1 MKLPSVFLFLSLLLL
16 VGPTLWGDYSEA
28 APESVEPV
36 TERISL
42 PGSEAERLASLEGL
56 RESMESLRQQ
66 LERERRRLDEM
77 VSRSERDEQERQIDE
92 LRERFFEAE
101 GNFLFLATGVD
112 PREIGRVV
120 DSEFDLR
127 TELEEILRP
136 LVESLLSMTEDARRL
151 DQIRSEIELYT
162 ARKGVAER
170 ALENLGRYGE
180 AGLTPE
186 MAASI
191 EALREDF
198 ERRRADANNRLRA
211 LQFQLSEIERQRKP
225 FLQASR
231 EAIGDFFRNRGRN
244 LILSI
249 SAFVLVFLGVNL
261 LHKRVNHVVR
271 RLADRGANLPFRL
284 IDVAFYI
291 GSVLAALLAAILVLY
306 LSGDWVLLALV
317 ILILVAT
324 LLAARAGLP
333 LFIEQLRFMLNLG
346 EVRDGE
352 RIVFEGVPYRV
363 ESLGFQTIL
372 LNPALTGGAVR
383 LSMRHLIGHR
393 SRPMHPDEPWF
404 PCAVG
409 DWVAVGDEV
418 YGEVIRQTPELVE
431 LRELGRSLR
440 VLPTARF
447 LSEGP
452 LNRSHGFQLVIR
464 FGIDYRYQDKVTVAV
479 REQLEG
485 DLQKGLQG
493 LYGEGSSAP
502 FTLWV
507 EFAEAGASALQFD
520 LVLHAQGSLAPDFE
534 RLPRLLQQLAVES
547 CNRHGWEIPF
557 TQVTIHRSS
566 EDRGSS
572 RAGETGGEE
581 S

>member
-1 MKLPSVFLFLSLLLL
+1 MKIRCVFGLIPCLFM
-16 VGPTLWGDYSEA
+16 VVA
-28 APESVEPV
+28 AVPGMGSVETVPV
-36 TERISL
+36 PAEPVRESRPL
-42 PGSEAERLASLEGL
+42 PGSDAERLASLEGL
-56 RESMESLRQQ
+56 RESMESLQRN
-66 LERERRRLDEM
+66 LEQERRRLDQM
-77 VSRSERDEQERQIDE
+77 VSRSEREEQERRIDE

-120 DSEFDLR
+120 ETEFDLR
-127 TELEEILRP
+127 TEMEEILRP
-136 LVESLLSMTEDARRL
+136 LVESLLSMTEEARRL
-151 DQIRSEIELYT
+151 EQIRSEIEVFT
-162 ARKGVAER
+162 GRKNIAER
-170 ALENLGRYGE
+170 ALENLARYQDADLSPSME
-180 AGLTPE
+180 ESL
-186 MAASI
+186 

-198 ERRRADANNRLRA
+198 ERRRIDANNRLRA

-225 FLQASR
+225 FIQASR
-231 EAIGDFFRNRGRN
+231 EAVGDFFRNRGRN
-244 LILSI
+244 LILAI

-261 LHKRVNHVVR
+261 LHKRVNNVVR
-271 RLADRGANLPFRL
+271 RLTARGVNLPFRL

-291 GSVLAALLAAILVLY
+291 GSVLAAMLASILVLY

-317 ILILVAT
+317 ILILLAAI
-324 LLAARAGLP
+324 LAARAGLP

-372 LNPALTGGAVR
+372 LNPALTGGTVR

-393 SRPMHPDEPWF
+393 SRPMHAEEPWF
-404 PCAVG
+404 PCEVG
-409 DWVAVGDEV
+409 DWVAIGNDV

-452 LNRSHGFQLVIR
+452 VNRSHGFQIIVR
-464 FGIDYRYQDKVTVAV
+464 FGVDYRYRENITASV
-479 REQLEG
+479 RRELEKEI
-485 DLQKGLQG
+485 QEGLKS
-493 LYGEGSSAP
+493 LYEGKSGGS
-502 FTLWV
+502 FTLSV
-507 EFAEAGASALQFD
+507 EFAEAGASALEFD
-520 LVLHAQGSLAPDFE
+520 IVLHADGALAPDYE
-534 RLPRLLQQLAVES
+534 KLPRLLQRLAVES

-557 TQVTIHRSS
+557 TQITIHQASGSKER
-566 EDRGSS
+566 ED
-572 RAGETGGEE
+572 
-581 S
+581 